1 MTQITT
7 PLPLDQTILISHR
20 TDRARRP
27 AGRLGRTL
35 ARVRRSL
42 RWIGR
47 GDPLA
52 TPSRRA
58 LDSTGVSDMTR

>member
-7 PLPLDQTILISHR
+7 PLPFDQTILVSRRHR
-20 TDRARRP
+20 AIGTR
-27 AGRLGRTL
+27 L
-35 ARVRRSL
+35 ARAITRLRHNL
-42 RWIGR
+42 RWTDR

-58 LDSTGVSDMTR
+58 LDTNDVRDMFR